1 MKPTEFN
8 AHFWCRFNQTNTVF
22 LFMSVIA
29 TFHALNQLRN
39 SKKRFISQL
48 KFVSNCFYSFN

>member
-8 AHFWCRFNQTNTVF
+8 AHFWCRSNQTNTVF

-39 SKKRFISQL
+39 SKKGL
-48 KFVSNCFYSFN
+48 